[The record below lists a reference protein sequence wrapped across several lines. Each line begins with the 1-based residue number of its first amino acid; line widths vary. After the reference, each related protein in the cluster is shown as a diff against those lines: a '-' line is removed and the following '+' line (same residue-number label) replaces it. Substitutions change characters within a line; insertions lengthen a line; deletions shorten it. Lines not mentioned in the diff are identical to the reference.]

1 MALAHPQGVAAA
13 ADASHVCIIGA
24 GIAGLRSAR
33 LLLEAGF
40 AVTILEARD
49 RVGGRICQSDILGFP
64 VDVGP
69 NWVYTASG
77 EAHPIMQL
85 ARKTSSPLHL
95 WNDDVRLF
103 DSAGALVEPARALR
117 LHRQI
122 FEIFEDS
129 FAYATEHGE
138 EIDANDSLY
147 KYVRGALAELDVS
160 DDDRELLARL
170 SELWGDYIGDPI
182 TRQSLKYVWM
192 EVVCAGGEEFFCSG
206 NFSKILTEIARI
218 PLAKADL
225 RLNTKVTAIKV
236 INTSSSQDVEIT
248 TQHGASLR
256 FNAAVVTLPLGVLKL
271 NKSLFEPPLPPSIN
285 SAINN
290 ISVGHLEK
298 VYIHFPRAFWGNQ
311 PVLVP
316 AADNKS
322 GDASEQK
329 FLDHTIWLTPRYS
342 RETNPFSW
350 PIEAYNL
357 AALEENAHPT
367 LLVYTFG
374 ELSKHVCALW
384 HDAKTEEDRYEKL
397 DAFFKPYYSLL
408 PNFDQEDAGC
418 KPKGYL
424 ASQWR
429 YDEFAGYGS
438 YSNVQIGSTDVDKH
452 VTSFQQGMPG
462 RRIWF
467 AGEHVSPIE
476 ERGTMGGAWLSG
488 ELAAKHVMGALGK
501 ASH

>member
-1 MALAHPQGVAAA
+1 MK
-13 ADASHVCIIGA
+13 
-24 GIAGLRSAR
+24 
-33 LLLEAGF
+33 
-40 AVTILEARD
+40 
-49 RVGGRICQSDILGFP
+49 
-64 VDVGP
+64 
-69 NWVYTASG
+69 
-77 EAHPIMQL
+77 L
-85 ARKTSSPLHL
+85 ARQTSSPLHL

-103 DSAGALVEPARALR
+103 DSSGALIEPARALR

-122 FEIFEDS
+122 FEVFEAS
-129 FAYATEHGE
+129 FAYATDHAGE
-138 EIDANDSLY
+138 IAASDSLY

-170 SELWGDYIGDPI
+170 SELWGDYIGDPV

-192 EVVCAGGEEFFCSG
+192 EVVCAGGDEYFCSG
-206 NFSKILTEIARI
+206 NFSKILKEIARI
-218 PLAKADL
+218 PLAKANV
-225 RLNTKVTAIKV
+225 RLETKVTSIK
-236 INTSSSQDVEIT
+236 SRPDEGSDAVEVST
-248 TQHGASLR
+248 AKGDRLR
-256 FNAAVVTLPLGVLKL
+256 FDAVVVTTPLGWLKL
-271 NKSLFEPPLPPSIN
+271 NKAVFDPPLMPTIDA
-285 SAINN
+285 AIDA

-298 VYIHFPRAFWGNQ
+298 VYIHFPTAFWGNEAVMIRSDKDGALE
-311 PVLVP
+311 P
-316 AADNKS
+316 KH
-322 GDASEQK
+322 
-329 FLDHTIWLTPRYS
+329 LDHTIWLTPRYA

-374 ELSKHVCALW
+374 DLSKHICALW
-384 HDAKTEEDRYEKL
+384 HDAKTEVERHEKL

-408 PNFDQEDAGC
+408 PNFDPTKAEC

-438 YSNVQIGSTDVDKH
+438 YSNMQVGIDNADKH
-452 VTSFQQGMPG
+452 VVAFQEGMPE
-462 RRIWF
+462 RRVWF

-488 ELAAKHVMGALGK
+488 ELAAKLVVETLGTL
-501 ASH
+501 